1 MSSKAAARLTIDVP
15 MDFRNE
21 LKIQAIACGKT
32 LKDYV
37 VETLM
42 ERIRRDCVE
51 EDRIWGE
58 MSEAAKREGMLS
70 YEDSLR
76 LLDRMKNA

>member
-1 MSSKAAARLTIDVP
+1 MVSGETVDVS
-15 MDFRNE
+15 
-21 LKIQAIACGKT
+21 
-32 LKDYV
+32 
-37 VETLM
+37 M

-58 MSEAAKREGMLS
+58 MSETAKREGMLS
-70 YEDSLR
+70 HEGSLR